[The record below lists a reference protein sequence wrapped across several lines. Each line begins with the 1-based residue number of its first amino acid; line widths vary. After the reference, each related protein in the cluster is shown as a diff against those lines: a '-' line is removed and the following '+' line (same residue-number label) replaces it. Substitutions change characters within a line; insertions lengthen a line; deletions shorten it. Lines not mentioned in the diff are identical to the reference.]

1 MNQPPST
8 AAQIIISI
16 IPIAG
21 IVMGAVVV
29 FFYLL
34 WSHKRTMLLIQT
46 GHYTRPEFDLRSFC
60 LLAGLL
66 LTSAGLA
73 LTIFMAI
80 ALGVNFGLLGGVI
93 PFALGVGLLLYY
105 TINRLDRKP

>member
-1 MNQPPST
+1 MNQSSST

-34 WSHKRTMLLIQT
+34 WSHKRKMLLIQT
-46 GHYTRPEFDLRSFC
+46 GHYTRPEFDLPSFS

-66 LTSAGLA
+66 LSSVGLA
-73 LTIFMAI
+73 LTIFLAI

-93 PFALGVGLLLYY
+93 PLALGIGLLLYY